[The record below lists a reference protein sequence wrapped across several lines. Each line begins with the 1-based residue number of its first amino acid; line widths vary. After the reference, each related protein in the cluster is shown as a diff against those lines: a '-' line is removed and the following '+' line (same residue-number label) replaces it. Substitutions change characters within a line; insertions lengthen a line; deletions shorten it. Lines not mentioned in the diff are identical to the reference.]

1 MTDIVAII
9 QYIFYALR
17 LQFYP
22 EMGSKPLPTRA
33 TELESDVAQ
42 CEPAAVPDL
51 DDSAILQIQQQT
63 EGDKPHTVTQQ
74 PTGKQSTTLII
85 TLY

>member
-1 MTDIVAII
+1 
-9 QYIFYALR
+9 
-17 LQFYP
+17 
-22 EMGSKPLPTRA
+22 MGSKPLPATA

-51 DDSAILQIQQQT
+51 DDSAILQIQQRT

-74 PTGKQSTTLII
+74 PTGKQ
-85 TLY
+85 

>member
-1 MTDIVAII
+1 MCDGLIWSNLLIECLV
-9 QYIFYALR
+9 QVYALR

-22 EMGSKPLPTRA
+22 EMVSKPLPARA

-51 DDSAILQIQQQT
+51 DDSAILLIQQQT

-74 PTGKQSTTLII
+74 PTGKQ
-85 TLY
+85 

>member
-1 MTDIVAII
+1 
-9 QYIFYALR
+9 
-17 LQFYP
+17 
-22 EMGSKPLPTRA
+22 MGSKPLPARA

-42 CEPAAVPDL
+42 SEPAAVPDL